1 MENYYLVFI
10 AFLKIFKGM
19 VLTFFVSGI
28 LLFIFLRVKV
38 VLETSRHKTF
48 LNRFITGGLRK

>member
-28 LLFIFLRVKV
+28 LLFIFLRVKQIF
-38 VLETSRHKTF
+38 ETSGYKTI
-48 LNRFITGGLRK
+48 LNRFITGGLKK

>member
-1 MENYYLVFI
+1 MENSYLVFI

-19 VLTFFVSGI
+19 TLTFFVSVI
-28 LLFIFLRVKV
+28 LLLIFLRVKTA
-38 VLETSRHKTF
+38 LEISGYKTI